1 VYRSP
6 ESVAGC
12 IQRIQTQK
20 ALATILSEYIE
31 GALAGLNHGSQIMN
45 SELTAVESPTPRADE
60 ASGLLRRLLV
70 LVSQLR
76 LASRDLG
83 DLSAIPKEHEAAALV
98 IQETSAGLD
107 EIYDRLCEWHARF
120 GDAREGV
127 VASGP
132 APVAESAYSFGLV
145 LEEYA
150 SHRKIAVI
158 RALRE
163 VIPQFSLT
171 QAKALVESK
180 LPTYIA
186 DGLAR
191 EEAEAM
197 IGRLEAAGAIC
208 EIASFAPRA
217 LRSY

>member
-1 VYRSP
+1 
-6 ESVAGC
+6 
-12 IQRIQTQK
+12 
-20 ALATILSEYIE
+20 
-31 GALAGLNHGSQIMN
+31 MN
-45 SELTAVESPTPRADE
+45 SELNAAETHTARADE

-83 DLSAIPKEHEAAALV
+83 DLSGIPKEHEAAALV
-98 IQETSAGLD
+98 IQEASAGLD
-107 EIYDRLCEWHARF
+107 EVYDRLYEWYARF
-120 GDAREGV
+120 GNVREETA
-127 VASGP
+127 ASCP
-132 APVAESAYSFGLV
+132 TAAIENTDSFGLV

-208 EIASFAPRA
+208 EIAALAPRA
-217 LRSY
+217 LRG